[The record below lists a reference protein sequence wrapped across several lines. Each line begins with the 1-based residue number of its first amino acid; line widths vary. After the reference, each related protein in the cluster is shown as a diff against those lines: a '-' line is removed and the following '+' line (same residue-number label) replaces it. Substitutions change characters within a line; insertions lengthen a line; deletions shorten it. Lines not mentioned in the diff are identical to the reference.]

1 MTPNV
6 NNQRKYQT
14 LEEIR
19 LRKEQLSQALQQ
31 DTKQIGQTWNQLF
44 VSREDT
50 TRSEYV
56 MKMLSYGVTAFDAYM
71 TVRKL
76 RRNYGGLLSLIGLAN
91 RNSNTK
97 LNRKRKR

>member
-1 MTPNV
+1 MPKTV
-6 NNQRKYQT
+6 TSQSKYQT

-19 LRKEQLSQALQQ
+19 LRKEQLYEALQQ
-31 DTKQIGQTWNQLF
+31 DSKQIGQTWNQLF

-50 TRSEYV
+50 TRSEYI

-76 RRNYGGLLSLIGLAN
+76 RRNYGGLLSLIGIGK
-91 RNSNTK
+91 SK
-97 LNRKRKR
+97 LKK

>member
-1 MTPNV
+1 MPKTV
-6 NNQRKYQT
+6 TSQSKYQT

-19 LRKEQLSQALQQ
+19 LRKEQLYEALQQ
-31 DTKQIGQTWNQLF
+31 DSKQIGQTWNQLF

-50 TRSEYV
+50 TRSEYI

-76 RRNYGGLLSLIGLAN
+76 RRNYGGLLSLIGIGK
-91 RNSNTK
+91 S
-97 LNRKRKR
+97 KRKMKK

>member
-1 MTPNV
+1 MPKTV
-6 NNQRKYQT
+6 TSQSKYQT

-19 LRKEQLSQALQQ
+19 LRKEQLYEALQQ
-31 DTKQIGQTWNQLF
+31 DSKQIGQTWNQLF

-50 TRSEYV
+50 TRSEYI

-76 RRNYGGLLSLIGLAN
+76 RRNYGGLLSLIGIGK
-91 RNSNTK
+91 S
-97 LNRKRKR
+97 KRKLKK

>member
-1 MTPNV
+1 MPKTV
-6 NNQRKYQT
+6 TSQSKYQT

-19 LRKEQLSQALQQ
+19 LRKEQLYEALQQ
-31 DTKQIGQTWNQLF
+31 DSKQIGQTWNQLF

-50 TRSEYV
+50 TRSEYI

-76 RRNYGGLLSLIGLAN
+76 RRNYGGLFSLIGIGK
-91 RNSNTK
+91 S
-97 LNRKRKR
+97 KRKLKK